1 MIRGSCL
8 CQAVRFEISGGLDRA
23 SHCHCSMCRK
33 AHGAAFGSYVGVR
46 RAALRWLSCEEMI
59 VRYASSPDVT
69 RTFCSR
75 CGSTLQYIHRAQP
88 ERFALALGVLDDDPG
103 VRPELHMF
111 VAGKA
116 PWYEITDA
124 LPQHPGDA

>member
-1 MIRGSCL
+1 
-8 CQAVRFEISGGLDRA
+8 
-23 SHCHCSMCRK
+23 MCRK
-33 AHGAAFGSYVGVR
+33 AHGAAFGSYVGVGKS
-46 RAALRWLSCEEMI
+46 ALRWLGGEEMI
-59 VRYASSPDVT
+59 ARYASSADVT

-88 ERFALALGVLDDDPG
+88 ERFALAMGVLDDDPG

-111 VAGKA
+111 VADKA
-116 PWYEITDA
+116 PWYEIADA